1 MITAK
6 EANKRTNEAI
16 TKMRF
21 KAAEWIKGEWE
32 AFVEPKIK
40 EAIAKGKYETDYW
53 WSNEILQEA
62 GIDKHAAAEE
72 LYNYTHDLGFHSS
85 VWENFSNANVL
96 KIEVRW
102 EKV

>member
-21 KAAEWIKGEWE
+21 QAAEWVKGEWE
-32 AFVEPKIK
+32 EFIEPKIE
-40 EAIAKGKYETDYW
+40 EAIAKGKYETSYW

-62 GIDKHAAAEE
+62 GIDKHAAAQE
-72 LYNYTHDLGFHSS
+72 LRNYAYDLGFCNS
-85 VWENFSNANVL
+85 VWENFSNNCVL